1 MVVRKEH
8 VTSDVCQTFTNEWY
22 VFFFIYSILLIV
34 IYFVGQ
40 HTTPAN
46 SQPLFTQDIEVPVG
60 RPVGEIIF
68 DTDTVEVEVGT
79 THPGDDPVTVP
90 GTFVDE
96 NDDDDG
102 QGEADPQV
110 RMTNSQATRV
120 CNQIMQVIQKQL
132 EKTITESEP
141 QTEPLVETSVGNEGD
156 SFEDSIV
163 EETITEETPASER
176 VSPTCQTTRSG
187 RVVKKPRMSIN

>member
-1 MVVRKEH
+1 M
-8 VTSDVCQTFTNEWY
+8 SGM
-22 VFFFIYSILLIV
+22 FFFLYSILLIM

-40 HTTPAN
+40 HTTPAD

-60 RPVGEIIF
+60 RPIGEIIF

-90 GTFVDE
+90 GTFDDE

-110 RMTNSQATRV
+110 RMNNSQATRV

-141 QTEPLVETSVGNEGD
+141 QTEPLVETRVGNEGD
-156 SFEDSIV
+156 SFEDSMV

-187 RVVKKPRMSIN
+187 RVVKKPHMSIN

>member
-1 MVVRKEH
+1 M
-8 VTSDVCQTFTNEWY
+8 
-22 VFFFIYSILLIV
+22 

-40 HTTPAN
+40 HTTPAD

-90 GTFVDE
+90 GTFDDE

-110 RMTNSQATRV
+110 
-120 CNQIMQVIQKQL
+120 IH
-132 EKTITESEP
+132 
-141 QTEPLVETSVGNEGD
+141 G
-156 SFEDSIV
+156 
-163 EETITEETPASER
+163 
-176 VSPTCQTTRSG
+176 
-187 RVVKKPRMSIN
+187 